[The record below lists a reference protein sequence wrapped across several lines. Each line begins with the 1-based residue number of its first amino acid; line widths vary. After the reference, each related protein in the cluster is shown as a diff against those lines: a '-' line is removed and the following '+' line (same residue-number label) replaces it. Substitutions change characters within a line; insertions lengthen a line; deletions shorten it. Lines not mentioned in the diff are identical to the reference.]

1 VAMEINHI
9 TRVKAVT
16 ADLKAEY
23 KRVMTSRQSD
33 EKRGESNRTTDAKF
47 RTGKLTIAENLLLN
61 LIKRG
66 KACVIPRLSTNTAT
80 FS

>member
-1 VAMEINHI
+1 MKINHM

-33 EKRGESNRTTDAKF
+33 EKQGESNRITVAVVSMF
-47 RTGKLTIAENLLLN
+47 A
-61 LIKRG
+61 
-66 KACVIPRLSTNTAT
+66 
-80 FS
+80 

>member
-33 EKRGESNRTTDAKF
+33 EKRGESNRTTVAVVSMF
-47 RTGKLTIAENLLLN
+47 
-61 LIKRG
+61 
-66 KACVIPRLSTNTAT
+66 V
-80 FS
+80 